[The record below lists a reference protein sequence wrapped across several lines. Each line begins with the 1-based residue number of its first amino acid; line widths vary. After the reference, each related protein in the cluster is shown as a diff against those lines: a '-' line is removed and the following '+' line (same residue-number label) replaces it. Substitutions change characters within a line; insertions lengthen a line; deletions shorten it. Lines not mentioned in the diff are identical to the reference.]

1 MARLPQAC
9 DVRAVPS
16 HDKTKTPPERRRAPS
31 GTTVRI
37 DGLRLSREAWAKVES
52 LTAQL
57 RRAGIPRARPSGAL
71 DLLVLHPEVAAR
83 VLAGG
88 CRVYRCATC
97 EAWLDAA
104 GALAHQDALPTHEVQ
119 GFSVPVA

>member
-1 MARLPQAC
+1 MPT
-9 DVRAVPS
+9 
-16 HDKTKTPPERRRAPS
+16 HDKTKTPPERRRAPA

-37 DGLRLSREAWAKVES
+37 DGLRLSREAWARVEA

-71 DLLVLHPEVAAR
+71 ELLVLHPEVAAQ

-88 CRVYRCATC
+88 CRVYSCATC
-97 EAWLDAA
+97 GSWLDAA
-104 GALAHQDALPTHEVQ
+104 GAITHQDALPGHEVQ
-119 GFSVPVA
+119 GFLVQGQNNPSKTVRRPKG

>member
-1 MARLPQAC
+1 MPT
-9 DVRAVPS
+9 
-16 HDKTKTPPERRRAPS
+16 HDKTKTPPERRRAPA

-37 DGLRLSREAWAKVES
+37 DGLRLSREAWARVEA

-71 DLLVLHPEVAAR
+71 ELLVLHPEVAAQ

-88 CRVYRCATC
+88 CRVHPCATC
-97 EAWLDAA
+97 GAWLDAA
-104 GALAHQDALPTHEVQ
+104 GAMVHQDTLPGHKVQ
-119 GFSVPVA
+119 GFAVPPG

>member
-1 MARLPQAC
+1 MPT
-9 DVRAVPS
+9 
-16 HDKTKTPPERRRAPS
+16 HDKTKTPPERRGAPA

-37 DGLRLSREAWAKVES
+37 DGLRLSHEAWAQVEA

-71 DLLVLHPEVAAR
+71 ELLVVPPEVTAR
-83 VLAGG
+83 VMAGG

-97 EAWLDAA
+97 GAWLNAA
-104 GALAHQDALPTHEVQ
+104 GAITHQDALTGHEAQ
-119 GFSVPVA
+119 GAT